1 MAVPSN
7 PSLQDVVNEFGG
19 PGDLRSYY
27 RGGPY
32 VPDVGQNAAIP
43 TDPNQLALSQF
54 VGAVRYTPPVLG
66 GPAVVSWD
74 GYNIRP
80 PRKFSTQTG
89 TTVSGGNAPTSIAW
103 SLVSGGGMT
112 CDTPNVINATF
123 SDYGG
128 LYPGEDEVNDTAVWR
143 LTYSDGITTVTKDVT
158 LNFTSF

>member
-32 VPDVGQNAAIP
+32 VPNVGQNAAVS

-54 VGAVRYTPPVLG
+54 VGATHYTPPVLG
-66 GPAVVSWD
+66 GPADVYWD
-74 GYNIRP
+74 GYNVRP
-80 PRKFSTQTG
+80 PVKFSTQSG
-89 TTVSGGNAPTSIAW
+89 TTVSGGNAATSIGW
-103 SLVSGGGMT
+103 SLVSGGSIT
-112 CDTPNVINATF
+112 CATPNVVNATF

-128 LYPGEDEVNDTAVWR
+128 LYPNEEINHTAIWR

-158 LNFTSF
+158 FNFSSI